1 MASVVSIPD
10 KYIEMAIKLTG
21 VYNPKEAIL
30 KTIDLAYRE
39 IYEKESQFKTANE
52 INCRENKNTKS
63 KSNKKYVNI
72 DELDYFERLKQA
84 TKYVNKII
92 KEDGKISEDKL
103 YKVLARFKVSEED
116 LLRETGLVMRETGEY
131 YPM

>member
-1 MASVVSIPD
+1 MHTLTIPTLE
-10 KYIEMAIKLTG
+10 YPCKLVLRWLLKIPPFSNT
-21 VYNPKEAIL
+21 VEEKPKE
-30 KTIDLAYRE
+30 
-39 IYEKESQFKTANE
+39 N
-52 INCRENKNTKS
+52 NTGYKH
-63 KSNKKYVNI
+63 KYKNI
-72 DELDYFERLKQA
+72 DERDYFERLKQA
-84 TKYVNKII
+84 IKYVNKII